1 MAPDERTVL
10 IVGHR
15 TSAHSTHAHHAEH
28 GRCGAHHHAAASDHH
43 VLRSSLLRAGGIAS
57 VLAIAVSGGA
67 YAAVQA
73 AGPDIAP
80 LSAARASLTGIGSAA
95 QATDGQEAS
104 ASIGLTVTGAQTTV
118 STVTE
123 DSEQAF
129 ETVREETA
137 SLPEGETQVKT
148 AGVNG
153 VVRTTYQVTSQGGQE
168 ASREV
173 LSQVTVTPATQEV
186 ILVGT
191 ASASSAT
198 TSTTAD
204 SSAGAASGDVWA
216 ALAQC
221 ESGGNPATNTGNGY
235 YGMYQFSLS
244 TWQALGGAG
253 LPSEASAEA
262 QTAMA
267 QKLQARSGWG
277 QWPGCNS
284 RLGLR

>member
-1 MAPDERTVL
+1 M
-10 IVGHR
+10 
-15 TSAHSTHAHHAEH
+15 
-28 GRCGAHHHAAASDHH
+28 
-43 VLRSSLLRAGGIAS
+43 LRASLLRAGGIAS

-73 AGPDIAP
+73 AGPDTAP
-80 LSAARASLTGIGSAA
+80 LSAARASLTGIGAA
-95 QATDGQEAS
+95 QADATDRQEAS
-104 ASIGLTVTGAQTTV
+104 ASTGLTVTGTQTTV

-123 DSEQAF
+123 DSEQAY
-129 ETVREETA
+129 ETVREETS

-153 VVRTTYQVTSQGGQE
+153 LVRTTYQVTFLGGQE
-168 ASREV
+168 ASREM

-186 ILVGT
+186 VLVGT
-191 ASASSAT
+191 ASAATAT
-198 TSTTAD
+198 TTVTTTTAAD
-204 SSAGAASGDVWA
+204 SGGAAASGDVWA

-235 YGMYQFSLS
+235 YGMYQFSLG
-244 TWQALGGAG
+244 TWQALGGSG
-253 LPSEASAEA
+253 LPSEASAEE

-277 QWPGCNS
+277 QWPACTS

>member
-1 MAPDERTVL
+1 M
-10 IVGHR
+10 GHR
-15 TSAHSTHAHHAEH
+15 TSAETTHARHAEQGH
-28 GRCGAHHHAAASDHH
+28 PGVHRHDVASDCH
-43 VLRSSLLRAGGIAS
+43 VLRASLLRAGGIAS

-73 AGPDIAP
+73 AGPGTAP
-80 LSAARASLTGIGSAA
+80 LSAARASLTGIGAA
-95 QATDGQEAS
+95 QADATDRQEAS
-104 ASIGLTVTGAQTTV
+104 TGLTVTGTQTTI

-123 DSEQAF
+123 DSEQAY

-148 AGVNG
+148 PGANG
-153 VVRTTYQVTSQGGQE
+153 LVRTTYQVTSLGGQE

-186 ILVGT
+186 LLVGT
-191 ASASSAT
+191 ASAATAT
-198 TSTTAD
+198 TTTAAD
-204 SSAGAASGDVWA
+204 SGGTAASGDVWA

-235 YGMYQFSLS
+235 YGMYQFSLG
-244 TWQALGGAG
+244 TWQALGGSG
-253 LPSEASAEA
+253 LPSEASAEE

-277 QWPGCNS
+277 QWPACTS